1 MNSDNWLRRCLEKL
15 AAKLAIFFG
24 EENFFSEID
33 NSNSEFFDGSREL
46 ARGMISRFD
55 DLGRAAKQIFNTTSA
70 EVVFKNALR
79 IVQIADSQIKA
90 RKIIFQFWR

>member
-1 MNSDNWLRRCLEKL
+1 MNRDNWLRWCLDKL

-46 ARGMISRFD
+46 ARGMITRFD
-55 DLGRAAKQIFNTTSA
+55 DLGGPAKQIFNTTSA
-70 EVVFKNALR
+70 EVVFKDAIR
-79 IVQIADSQIKA
+79 IVQIADDQIET
-90 RKIIFQFWR
+90 RKIICQFCR